1 MTRHKKFFKTVRRN
15 PGHIAR
21 RRAAKLHQSQMIRVK
36 PLPVVSVV
44 CEVSD
49 IAYRALIRSLR
60 VGIYSLTASMVL
72 S

>member
-1 MTRHKKFFKTVRRN
+1 MSRYKKLFKTVRRN

-21 RRAAKLHQSQMIRVK
+21 RRSAKLHQTQMIRVK

-49 IAYRALIRSLR
+49 IAYRALIRSSL
-60 VGIYSLTASMVL
+60 VGTYSQTASMVL